1 MQRTPR
7 PNIYAVA
14 ELAGVSIATVSRVQR
29 DTGVVAAETRDRVL
43 RAIEELGYRP
53 NGAGRALAEQRADAI
68 GIVFPDLSGP
78 YYSEVIGGC
87 ESRVVAEGRS
97 LLILATHGRERAADL
112 VLDLAGRVDGLM
124 VMGRT
129 VPDDV
134 VRTLD
139 RDGVPLVLLARA
151 GFDGIPA
158 VRSENVAPAAAL
170 TGLLLRCGHESIAFL
185 GDPASSPDA
194 AERWQGYLDAHE
206 AASRPAPAD
215 PIPVRFDEGHSHEAS
230 TRLLGRATRPTAL
243 MCANDE
249 IALGALAAAHEL
261 GLRVPGDVAITGW
274 DDIQVARYVSP
285 ALTTVRQPMG
295 RLGARAAELLFQ
307 RIHTGVTP
315 AGEVLPTELVIRAS
329 CGCASI
335 EGSNETGGGVR

>member
-14 ELAGVSIATVSRVQR
+14 ERAGVSIATVSRVQR
-29 DTGVVAAETRDRVL
+29 GKDVVARETRDRVL

-53 NGAGRALAEQRADAI
+53 NGTGRALAEQRTDAI

-78 YYSEVIGGC
+78 YYSEVIAGC
-87 ESRVVAEGRS
+87 EDRVVAEGRS
-97 LLILATHGRERAADL
+97 LLILATHGREHAADL
-112 VLDLAGRVDGLM
+112 VFDLAGRVDGVM

-139 RDGVPLVLLARA
+139 GDGVPIVLLARA

-158 VRSENVAPAAAL
+158 VRAENVAPAAAL
-170 TGLLLRCGHESIAFL
+170 TGLLLRGGHEAIAFL
-185 GDPASSPDA
+185 GDSASSPDA
-194 AERWQGYLDAHE
+194 AERWQGYLNAHE
-206 AASRPAPAD
+206 AAGRPAPAE
-215 PIPVRFDEGHSHEAS
+215 PVPVLFDEGQSHEAA
-230 TRLLGRATRPTAL
+230 TRLLGRAERPTAL
-243 MCANDE
+243 LCANDE

-285 ALTTVRQPMG
+285 ALTTVRQPM
-295 RLGARAAELLFQ
+295 RLLGARAAELLFE

-315 AGEVLPTELVIRAS
+315 AGEVLPTELVVRAS
-329 CGCASI
+329 CGCASTD
-335 EGSNETGGGVR
+335 GSNNTGGGAR